1 MENRV
6 DPILENLDTAGDDL
20 KKAYI
25 ERVWN
30 MTKGEL
36 FNELMRVQTE
46 SAKIITASHNE
57 IVRLQGVLRELESGS
72 GLH

>member
-36 FNELMRVQTE
+36 FNELMRVQAE

-72 GLH
+72 ELH

>member
-6 DPILENLDTAGDDL
+6 DNILDSLGTAPDDL

-46 SAKIITASHNE
+46 SAKIISASHNE
-57 IVRLQGVLRELESGS
+57 IVRLQEVLRGLESGD

>member
-36 FNELMRVQTE
+36 FNELMRVQAE

>member
-6 DPILENLDTAGDDL
+6 DPILENLSTAPDDL

-30 MTKGEL
+30 MSKGEL
-36 FNELMRVQTE
+36 FNELMRVQAE

-57 IVRLQGVLRELESGS
+57 IVRLQGVLRGLEAGD

>member
-6 DPILENLDTAGDDL
+6 DPILENLSTAPDDL

-36 FNELMRVQTE
+36 FNELMRVQAE
-46 SAKIITASHNE
+46 SAKIISASHNE

>member
-6 DPILENLDTAGDDL
+6 DSILENLDTAGDDL

>member
-6 DPILENLDTAGDDL
+6 DPILENLNTAGDDL

-36 FNELMRVQTE
+36 FKELMRVQAE

>member
-1 MENRV
+1 
-6 DPILENLDTAGDDL
+6 
-20 KKAYI
+20 
-25 ERVWN
+25 

-36 FNELMRVQTE
+36 FNELMRVQAE

>member
-6 DPILENLDTAGDDL
+6 DPILDSLGTAPDDL

-46 SAKIITASHNE
+46 SAKIISASHNE
-57 IVRLQGVLRELESGS
+57 IVRLQGVLRGLESGD

>member
-6 DPILENLDTAGDDL
+6 DPILENLGTANEDL
-20 KKAYI
+20 KTAYI
-25 ERVWN
+25 DRVWN

-36 FNELMRVQTE
+36 FSELMRVQAE

-57 IVRLQGVLRELESGS
+57 IVRLQEVLRGLESGD

>member
-6 DPILENLDTAGDDL
+6 DPILENLGAAPDDL

-30 MTKGEL
+30 MTKSEL
-36 FNELMRVQTE
+36 FNELMRVQAE

>member
-72 GLH
+72 ELH

>member
-6 DPILENLDTAGDDL
+6 DPILENLGTAPDDL

-30 MTKGEL
+30 MTKSEL
-36 FNELMRVQTE
+36 FNELMRVQAE

-57 IVRLQGVLRELESGS
+57 IVRLQDVLRELESGS

>member
-6 DPILENLDTAGDDL
+6 DPILKNLGTAPDDL

-30 MTKGEL
+30 MTKSEL
-36 FNELMRVQTE
+36 FNELMRVQAE